1 MNIIRVHEGPFG
13 VCGVL
18 PGISRRSSYTN
29 FCLEGCGILEEIRV
43 LGQGGFPERQ
53 GERWL
58 LIGMLLALLRHAGR
72 GTVMRRAKPRSFG
85 WICWNTFWDINRRNQ
100 LFEHHLPGGGFI
112 DVWVRDKDGGDD
124 ENLYSY
130 GAACR

>member
-29 FCLEGCGILEEIRV
+29 FCLEGCGILEKIRV

-53 GERWL
+53 GER
-58 LIGMLLALLRHAGR
+58 
-72 GTVMRRAKPRSFG
+72 
-85 WICWNTFWDINRRNQ
+85 
-100 LFEHHLPGGGFI
+100 
-112 DVWVRDKDGGDD
+112 
-124 ENLYSY
+124 
-130 GAACR
+130 